1 MSFASVLIRTH
12 ENADMVCISNVAWQA
27 ALDSSLSPLAQGVS
41 HLYVGR
47 RPILQDGKGVASPLW
62 RRQGCFVERV
72 VKNAQLSE
80 KGNAVRFRLV
90 IFLWLA
96 DSVEG
101 IERFRLTWLGQPEM
115 TSIAESSKR
124 GSRFLSFSPRFRKTA

>member
-27 ALDSSLSPLAQGVS
+27 ALGFSFAFGSGRFSSLRWQKAYPT
-41 HLYVGR
+41 R
-47 RPILQDGKGVASPLW
+47 WKGVASPLW

-72 VKNAQLSE
+72 VKNAQLDE
-80 KGNAVRFRLV
+80 KGNAVRFRFV

-101 IERFRLTWLGQPEM
+101 IDGQPETWLGQPEM
-115 TSIAESSKR
+115 TSIAESRSAAR
-124 GSRFLSFSPRFRKTA
+124 NF